1 MSFSDP
7 PLHGKPDGQPARSNW
22 QTVAL
27 VAGPLAAAL
36 TGIVPPPPGFDGQ
49 AWLVVGLVLWMG
61 FWWTSEAVPLP
72 VTALLP
78 LIFLPLAQVEPI
90 GTVAANYA
98 HPLFFLF
105 LGGFMIAAAMQ
116 ACGLH
121 KRIALYIVGLSGAR
135 GDRVIGGFM
144 LATAGLSMWIS
155 NTATTVMMYAV
166 ALSILKSS
174 AESGERRALE
184 RFGVTLMLGIA
195 YAASIGGVGTLIGT
209 PPNAIFASIMEK
221 NYGIEITF
229 ATWMMLAM
237 PLVIIMLPTAWLIL
251 TRLAR
256 SDRGGDIGGVIEA
269 LQGERSALG
278 PWKQKE
284 KAVAI
289 LFVAAVMG
297 WVFSKQIAESTGL
310 PVTDTTVALVAAS
323 LLFIIPLSRRMDDF
337 MLEWRAVKEL
347 PLGLLLVFGGGLALA
362 DAISTSGL
370 AQVVG
375 HALSG
380 FDFGGRVLVVFFT
393 IAVII
398 ALTEFTSNTASAA
411 TFIPILAATAAGL
424 GFDPIVLALPAALA
438 ASMAFMLPV
447 ATPPNTI
454 VFAYEP
460 LKIEDMI
467 MCGFWLNLV
476 ALAACFLTVQ
486 FAIELVLP
494 THR

>member
-7 PLHGKPDGQPARSNW
+7 PLHGTPGGRRARSNW
-22 QTVAL
+22 QTAAL
-27 VAGPLAAAL
+27 VAGPLAAAV
-36 TGIVPPPPGFDGQ
+36 IANVAPPTGFDAQ
-49 AWLVVGLVLWMG
+49 AWIVVALVLWMG
-61 FWWTSEAVPLP
+61 IWWLSEAVPLP

-78 LIFLPLAQVEPI
+78 LIFLPLADVEPI
-90 GTVAANYA
+90 GKVAANYA

-116 ACGLH
+116 ACGLN
-121 KRIALYIVGLSGAR
+121 KRIALYIVGLSGNRA
-135 GDRVIGGFM
+135 DRVIGGFM

-166 ALSILKSS
+166 ALSIMQSS
-174 AESGERRALE
+174 AEDGDRPVVE
-184 RFGVTLMLGIA
+184 RFGITLMLGIA

-221 NYGIEITF
+221 NYGIEISF

-251 TRLAR
+251 TRFGLLERTA
-256 SDRGGDIGGVIEA
+256 DIGGVLPA
-269 LQGERSALG
+269 LNDERSALG
-278 PWKQKE
+278 PMQLKE
-284 KAVAI
+284 KAVAA
-289 LFVAAVMG
+289 LFVAAIIG
-297 WVFSKQIAESTGL
+297 WVFSRQIAELTGL
-310 PVTDTTVALVAAS
+310 PVTDTTIALIAAS
-323 LLFIIPLSRRMDDF
+323 LLFIVPLSRRMDDF
-337 MLEWRAVKEL
+337 MLDWSAVKNL

-375 HALSG
+375 DALSG
-380 FDFGGRVLVVFFT
+380 FDFGGRVLVVFLT
-393 IAVII
+393 IAVVI

-411 TFIPILAATAAGL
+411 TFIPILAATAVGL

-454 VFAYEP
+454 VYSYEP
-460 LKIEDMI
+460 LKIDDMI
-467 MCGFWLNLV
+467 RFGFWLNLA
-476 ALAACFLTVQ
+476 ALLACFLTVE
-486 FAIELVLP
+486 FAMEFVFPSPI
-494 THR
+494 